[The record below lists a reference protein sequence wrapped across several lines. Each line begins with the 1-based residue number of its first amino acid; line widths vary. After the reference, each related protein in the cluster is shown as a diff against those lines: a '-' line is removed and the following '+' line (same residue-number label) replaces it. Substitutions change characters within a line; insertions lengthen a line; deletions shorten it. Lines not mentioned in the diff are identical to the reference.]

1 MSSYDLDGCDVGIFL
16 PFRNAGR
23 RLSSPRCIY
32 LYLAGIDDLAVH
44 LGYHSTNND
53 WRVSLQLFNSYN
65 NVNEH
70 EELDI
75 WHDAES
81 AIFGVSKHF

>member
-1 MSSYDLDGCDVGIFL
+1 MSSFDLDGCDACIFF
-16 PFRNAGR
+16 PFRNVGR
-23 RLSSPRCIY
+23 QSSSPGCMY
-32 LYLAGIDDLAVH
+32 LNLAGIDNLAVP

-65 NVNEH
+65 DVNEH

-75 WHDAES
+75 
-81 AIFGVSKHF
+81 

>member
-1 MSSYDLDGCDVGIFL
+1 MYIISISKCE
-16 PFRNAGR
+16 
-23 RLSSPRCIY
+23 SPVEFAALYIDILH
-32 LYLAGIDDLAVH
+32 LYLAGIDNLPVH

-65 NVNEH
+65 DVNEH

-75 WHDAES
+75 WPDGKCRFPS
-81 AIFGVSKHF
+81 VKTF